1 MAEVPQIVVSFDIG
15 IKNLAVA
22 VLVVP
27 RGAAGTLDAGLPIW
41 RILPLMDA
49 ARKTKPKQED
59 MSAALF
65 VHLDSLVDELQ
76 AAGHPIVHDVLI
88 ENQPSRLNGAM
99 KTVQTWIQAYFAL
112 RKHWMSEVERIHLV
126 SAAQKI
132 LGHDRAA
139 SDPGVAALT
148 RPTTGAAYAYNK
160 NMGVALARYYIAG
173 DAALEADFAAN
184 GAKRDDLADAAMQAV
199 AWLRKQGS
207 DVHRLVRLKGT

>member
-27 RGAAGTLDAGLPIW
+27 PGAGDVGLPIW

-49 ARKTKPKQED
+49 ERKTKPKQED
-59 MSAALF
+59 MCAALF
-65 VHLDSLVDELQ
+65 VHLDALVDELQ
-76 AAGHPIVHDVLI
+76 AAGHATIHDVLV

-99 KTVQTWIQAYFAL
+99 KTIQTWIQAYFAL

-139 SDPGVAALT
+139 ADPGVAALA
-148 RPTTGAAYAYNK
+148 RPATGPAYAYNK
-160 NMGVALARYYIAG
+160 KMAVALARYYIAG
-173 DAALEADFAAN
+173 DAGLVADFAAN
-184 GAKRDDLADAAMQAV
+184 GAKRDDLADSAMQAV
-199 AWLRKQGS
+199 AWLRKQGA
-207 DVHRLVRLKGT
+207 DVHRLVKQCG